1 MSLTFEVVIKEA
13 NHTLSAP
20 TANMSLSPPI
30 KIQGWM
36 DQKFGQVWL
45 FLFNYD
51 LSRRMAC
58 EFLVG
63 ISR

>member
-1 MSLTFEVVIKEA
+1 MSLAFEVVIKEA
-13 NHTLSAP
+13 NHTLSTPA
-20 TANMSLSPPI
+20 ANKSLSPPI
-30 KIQGWM
+30 KIRGSM

-51 LSRRMAC
+51 LSRGMAC

-63 ISR
+63 IS

>member
-13 NHTLSAP
+13 HHTLCTG
-20 TANMSLSPPI
+20 TANMPLSPPV
-30 KIQGWM
+30 KILGWM
-36 DQKFGQVWL
+36 DQKFDQVWL

-51 LSRRMAC
+51 ISKGMEH
-58 EFLVG
+58 EFLMG